1 MPTKLSSTNRYT
13 DLDLFFV
20 PNPLT
25 SDVPKMVD
33 VGSVIRAC
41 RHLVVLSAGE
51 KPFHPEIG
59 AGIRTY
65 LFEPLSI
72 LTAHQLEDAIADVI
86 KTYEPRAEVQQ
97 IEITPDVSS
106 NGYDVSIELHVLDV
120 HVPVTLEIALTRLR

>member
-13 DLDLFFV
+13 DIDLFFV

-25 SDVPKMVD
+25 SDVPKKVD
-33 VGSVIRAC
+33 VNAVLRSC
-41 RHLVVLSAGE
+41 RHLVLLAEHE